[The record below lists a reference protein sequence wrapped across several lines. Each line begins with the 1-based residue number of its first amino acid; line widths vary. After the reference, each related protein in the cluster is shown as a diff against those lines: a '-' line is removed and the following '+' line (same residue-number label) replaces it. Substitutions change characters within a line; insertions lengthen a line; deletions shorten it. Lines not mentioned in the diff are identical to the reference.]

1 MTKKMLLAAL
11 AVVMMAGTA
20 FAAEL
25 PPREWW
31 RNQAIAQ
38 RLNLN
43 EDQQAKLDDI
53 FRKAA
58 NELIDMRADAE
69 KLSVALHGE
78 LDQPQLNRA
87 NLQKLASRLN
97 DAHGKLFEREMMML
111 VDMRAVLTEDQWA
124 KLREIVN
131 RQGMRRTR
139 PRPQ

>member
-38 RLNLN
+38 RLNITD
-43 EDQQAKLDDI
+43 DQQAKLDDI

-97 DAHGKLFEREMMML
+97 DAHGRLFEREMMML
-111 VDMRAVLTEDQWA
+111 VDMRAVLSAEQWA
-124 KLREIVN
+124 KLRDIIN
-131 RQGMRRTR
+131 RQGMRKMR

>member
-1 MTKKMLLAAL
+1 MTKKLLLAAL
-11 AVVMMAGTA
+11 AVVMMGGTA

-38 RLNLN
+38 RLNISD
-43 EDQQAKLDDI
+43 DQQAKLDDI

-58 NELIDMRADAE
+58 NDLIDMRADAE

-97 DAHGKLFEREMMML
+97 DAHGRLFEREMMML

-124 KLREIVN
+124 KLRDIIN
-131 RQGMRRTR
+131 RQGMRKMR